1 MNVKKPFK
9 FHQSTYRKVWTSFRT
24 QSSFTKRWYSFAE
37 EFLLIPLVILGN
49 LCDEACFYVT
59 SKTNI
64 FTFCHNIVAKKRP
77 FYFWF
82 FGESQCLKLVS
93 AIFFQIFIFPSS
105 PLFLPVSHCFRGCS
119 KINLKVYDVI
129 NCLNK
134 NLIANFVWYLGK
146 EKRCDIET
154 LSIDRV
160 LNQEHFYMK
169 IMKKM
174 FTRS

>member
-9 FHQSTYRKVWTSFRT
+9 FHQSTYRKVSTSFRT

-49 LCDEACFYVT
+49 LCDEACFYVK

-93 AIFFQIFIFPSS
+93 SIFSQIFISHQMITLQKLWKWFLLHLKSS
-105 PLFLPVSHCFRGCS
+105 FRSRDIQNFFFHPPLFFSLSATALEV
-119 KINLKVYDVI
+119 
-129 NCLNK
+129 
-134 NLIANFVWYLGK
+134 VWK
-146 EKRCDIET
+146 
-154 LSIDRV
+154 
-160 LNQEHFYMK
+160 
-169 IMKKM
+169 
-174 FTRS
+174 